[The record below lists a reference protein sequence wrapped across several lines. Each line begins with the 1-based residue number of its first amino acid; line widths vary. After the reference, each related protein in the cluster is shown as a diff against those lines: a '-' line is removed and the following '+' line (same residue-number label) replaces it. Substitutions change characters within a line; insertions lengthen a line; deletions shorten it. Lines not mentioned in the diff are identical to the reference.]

1 MNNDMLIIDSVRYSR
16 PDAYKAGLVD
26 EDGNLLVT
34 KQVPSSMAVC
44 KDKGTVGETV
54 IEADNPKEEAED

>member
-1 MNNDMLIIDSVRYSR
+1 MLIIDSVRCSR

-34 KQVPSSMAVC
+34 KQVSSSMAVR
-44 KDKGTVGETV
+44 KDKGTGRETV

>member
-1 MNNDMLIIDSVRYSR
+1 MLIIDSVRYSR

-34 KQVPSSMAVC
+34 KQVPSSMAVR
-44 KDKGTVGETV
+44 KDKGTGGENV